1 MASEFTDAELSRPKI
16 GGVLVTSV
24 EGAVAL
30 VTGGRRGLGR
40 AYVDALVRH
49 GAVKVYATA
58 RKSASSEDS
67 RVVAETL
74 EVTDRESVRSLAER
88 TGDVGIVVNN
98 AGVLIPGPLLK
109 SATKDVRATFSTNVL
124 GALQVAQTYAPILAR
139 NGGGALVNMLSV
151 FSWAAGAGAYGASKA
166 ALWSM
171 TNSLR
176 LELAGQ
182 RTHVL
187 GVHAGFID
195 TEMVTAIRKPKI
207 SPELVA
213 EKVLQAL
220 MAGDDEVLVD
230 QLTEQAKAALCGP
243 VDGLAIDRM
252 PG

>member
-1 MASEFTDAELSRPKI
+1 MT
-16 GGVLVTSV
+16 GV

-49 GAVKVYATA
+49 GAGKVYATA
-58 RKSASSEDS
+58 RKPGSSEDP
-67 RVVAETL
+67 RIVAETL
-74 EVTDRESVRSLAER
+74 DVADPESVRSLAER
-88 TGDVGIVVNN
+88 TGDVGIVVNS
-98 AGVLIPGPLLK
+98 AGVLIRGPLLT
-109 SATKDVRATFSTNVL
+109 SATEDVRATFDTNVF

-151 FSWAAGAGAYGASKA
+151 FSWASGAGAYGASKA

-182 RTHVL
+182 GTRVL

-195 TEMVTAIRKPKI
+195 TEMVAARKTSKI
-207 SPELVA
+207 SPDLVA
-213 EKVLQAL
+213 EKVMEAL
-220 MAGDDEVLVD
+220 MAGQDEVLVD
-230 QLTEQAKAALCGP
+230 RITEQAKAALCGP
-243 VDGLAIDRM
+243 AAQLALDRLR
-252 PG
+252 G

>member
-1 MASEFTDAELSRPKI
+1 MT
-16 GGVLVTSV
+16 GV

-58 RKSASSEDS
+58 RKPGSSEDP
-67 RVVAETL
+67 RIVTETL
-74 EVTDRESVRSLAER
+74 DVTDPASVRSLAER

-98 AGVLIPGPLLK
+98 AGVLIRGPLLT
-109 SATKDVRATFSTNVL
+109 SATEDVRATFDTNVF

-151 FSWAAGAGAYGASKA
+151 FSWASGAGAYGTSKA

-182 RTHVL
+182 GTQVL

-195 TEMVTAIRKPKI
+195 TEMVTAIKKPKI

-220 MAGDDEVLVD
+220 MAGEDEVLVD
-230 QLTEQAKAALCGP
+230 QLTEQAKAALAGP
-243 VDGLAIDRM
+243 VGRLAIDRL

>member
-1 MASEFTDAELSRPKI
+1 MT
-16 GGVLVTSV
+16 GV

-49 GAVKVYATA
+49 GAGKVYATA
-58 RKSASSEDS
+58 RKPGSSEDP
-67 RVVAETL
+67 RIVAETL
-74 EVTDRESVRSLAER
+74 DVADPESVRSLAER
-88 TGDVGIVVNN
+88 TGDVGIVVNS
-98 AGVLIPGPLLK
+98 AGVLIRGPLLT
-109 SATKDVRATFSTNVL
+109 SATEDVRATFDTNVF

-151 FSWAAGAGAYGASKA
+151 FSWASGAGAYGASKA

-182 RTHVL
+182 STQVL

-195 TEMVTAIRKPKI
+195 TEMVTAIKKPKI

-213 EKVLQAL
+213 EKVMQAL
-220 MAGDDEVLVD
+220 KAGQDEVLVD
-230 QLTEQAKAALCGP
+230 QLTEQAKAALAGP
-243 VDGLAIDRM
+243 VDRLAIDRL

>member
-1 MASEFTDAELSRPKI
+1 VAPI
-16 GGVLVTSV
+16 TSV
-24 EGAVAL
+24 EGSVGL

-49 GAVKVYATA
+49 GAAKVYATA
-58 RKSASSEDS
+58 RNPASSEDP
-67 RVVAETL
+67 RIVAETL
-74 EVTDRESVRSLAER
+74 EVTDPESVRSLAER

-98 AGVLIPGPLLK
+98 AGILIPGPLLK
-109 SATKDVRATFSTNVL
+109 STPEDVRATFGTNVF
-124 GALQVAQTYAPILAR
+124 GALRMAQTYAPILGS

-151 FSWAAGAGAYGASKA
+151 FSWASGAGAYGASKA
-166 ALWSM
+166 ALWSL

-176 LELAGQ
+176 LDLAEQGTQ
-182 RTHVL
+182 VL

-195 TEMVTAIRKPKI
+195 TEMVTAIKKPKI

-220 MAGDDEVLVD
+220 MAGEDEVLVD
-230 QLTEQAKAALCGP
+230 PLTEQAKAALPGP
-243 VDGLAIDRM
+243 VDGLAIDRL